1 MPGPVGS
8 VSSPPSFESECTGP
22 ILGESIMSS
31 VCVCVGAGG
40 SGGLLFEVGDEGIR
54 LSLSIWGSWGGLP
67 QPRGLPALLLSF
79 HATPLGEIWFS
90 TAPTTIP
97 TLLGAPA
104 HPNPQAVPRRG
115 GGGNWKKSLR
125 ELPSGSRSRPA
136 EGGEEKGQL
145 GSRGLGRPPRRVRMS
160 LALGRP
166 CPAPLPSCQPPPTVL
181 PSS

>member
-1 MPGPVGS
+1 MERDG
-8 VSSPPSFESECTGP
+8 
-22 ILGESIMSS
+22 I
-31 VCVCVGAGG
+31 
-40 SGGLLFEVGDEGIR
+40 GGLLFEVGDEGIR

-67 QPRGLPALLLSF
+67 QPRGLPTLLLSF
-79 HATPLGEIWFS
+79 HGTPLGEIWFS

-97 TLLGAPA
+97 TLLGGP
-104 HPNPQAVPRRG
+104 PRTPTPRPSPGRG

-145 GSRGLGRPPRRVRMS
+145 GSPGLGRPPRRVRMS

-166 CPAPLPSCQPPPTVL
+166 CQAPLHSCQPPPTVL